1 MADAKTPAF
10 NLSCPVPR
18 VADDRIVLAH
28 GGGGR
33 LTHQLIEKIF
43 MPAFGNPMLEQRH
56 DGAVLPVNG
65 SRLAFT
71 TDSFVVRP
79 LIFPGGNIGD
89 LAVYGT
95 VNDLA
100 MCGARPLYLS
110 AGFILEEG
118 LEMDTLRTVVT
129 SMQQAAAKANVKL
142 VTGDTKVVDK
152 GKGDGIF
159 INTSGIGVIESFP
172 GLANAARPG
181 ASPVP
186 EMSPVLEKTQSRMP
200 HVSPKLRDVG
210 MQQIGPASVQPGDA
224 VIVSGDLGRHGI
236 AILSVREGLEF
247 ESPILSDTDSV
258 WPAVEALLN
267 AGIEIHCLRDLTR
280 GGLATTLNEIAGDRN
295 VCIQLEEVLI
305 PVNEIV
311 QGACEILGLDPL
323 YVANEGRFAV
333 FVPEAQAD
341 ATLEVMKKVEVSK
354 DAVRVGRVEQN
365 PGRTVV
371 LQSRIG
377 GNRVVDM
384 LSGEQLPR
392 IC

>member
-1 MADAKTPAF
+1 MADAKLNPF

-43 MPAFGNPMLEQRH
+43 IPAFSNATLEQRH
-56 DGAVLPVNG
+56 DGAVVPVNG
-65 SRLAFT
+65 ARLAFT

-89 LAVYGT
+89 LAVNGT

-118 LEMDTLRTVVT
+118 LEMATLRTVVT
-129 SMQQAAAKANVKL
+129 SMQNASTKANVKL

-152 GKGDGIF
+152 GKGDGMF
-159 INTSGIGVIESFP
+159 VNTSGIGVIE
-172 GLANAARPG
+172 ANPPAA
-181 ASPVP
+181 
-186 EMSPVLEKTQSRMP
+186 
-200 HVSPKLRDVG
+200 
-210 MQQIGPASVQPGDA
+210 IGPSSVQPGDA

-247 ESPILSDTDSV
+247 ESPILSDCANL
-258 WPAVEALLN
+258 WPAIEALLN
-267 AGIEIHCLRDLTR
+267 AKIEIHCLRDLTR
-280 GGLATTLNEIAGDRN
+280 GGLATTLNEIAADRN
-295 VCIQLEEVLI
+295 VCIKLEEALI
-305 PVNEIV
+305 PVDEVV

-333 FVPEAQAD
+333 FVPEAQAN
-341 ATLEVMKKVEVSK
+341 AAVEVLSKVEVSR
-354 DAVRVGRVEQN
+354 ASVHVGRVEES
-365 PGRTVV
+365 PGRTVI

-384 LSGEQLPR
+384 LSGEQMPR

>member
-1 MADAKTPAF
+1 MADAKINPF

-43 MPAFGNPMLEQRH
+43 IPAFSNDALEQRH
-56 DGAVLPVNG
+56 DGAVVQVNG

-89 LAVYGT
+89 LAVNGT

-118 LEMDTLRTVVT
+118 LEMETLRTVVA
-129 SMQQAAAKANVKL
+129 SMQQAAADANVKL

-159 INTSGIGVIESFP
+159 INTSGIAVIESNVNTP
-172 GLANAARPG
+172 
-181 ASPVP
+181 
-186 EMSPVLEKTQSRMP
+186 
-200 HVSPKLRDVG
+200 
-210 MQQIGPASVQPGDA
+210 IGPASVQPGDA

-247 ESPILSDTDSV
+247 ESPILTDCANV
-258 WPAVEALLN
+258 WPSVEALLS

-280 GGLATTLNEIAGDRN
+280 GGMATTLNEIASDRN
-295 VCIQLEEVLI
+295 VSIRLDEALI
-305 PVNEIV
+305 PVDEVV

-341 ATLEVMKKVEVSK
+341 AALELMKKVEVSEA
-354 DAVRVGRVEQN
+354 AVRVGTVEQN
-365 PGRTVV
+365 PGGTVV

>member
-1 MADAKTPAF
+1 MADAKITLF

-43 MPAFGNPMLEQRH
+43 LPAFANDALDQRH
-56 DGAVLPVNG
+56 DGAVVPVNG
-65 SRLAFT
+65 ERLAFT

-89 LAVYGT
+89 LAVNGT

-110 AGFILEEG
+110 SGFILEEG
-118 LEMDTLRTVVT
+118 LELETLRTVVT
-129 SMQQAAAKANVKL
+129 SMQEAAANANVKL

-159 INTSGIGVIESFP
+159 VNTSGIGVIE
-172 GLANAARPG
+172 AN
-181 ASPVP
+181 V
-186 EMSPVLEKTQSRMP
+186 KTT
-200 HVSPKLRDVG
+200 
-210 MQQIGPASVQPGDA
+210 IGPAAVQVGD
-224 VIVSGDLGRHGI
+224 VVLVSGDLGRHGI

-247 ESPILSDTDSV
+247 ESPILSDTASV
-258 WPAVEALLN
+258 WPVVEALLN

-280 GGLATTLNEIAGDRN
+280 GGLATTLNEIASDRN
-295 VCIQLEEVLI
+295 ICIKLEETAI
-305 PVNEIV
+305 PVDEVV
-311 QGACEILGLDPL
+311 QGACEIFGLDPL
-323 YVANEGRFAV
+323 YVANEGRFAAI
-333 FVPEAQAD
+333 VPAAQAD
-341 ATLEVMKKVEVSK
+341 AALEVMKQVPVSQG
-354 DAVRVGRVEQN
+354 AVRVGEVEAA
-365 PGRTVV
+365 PARTVV

-377 GNRVVDM
+377 GHRVVDM

>member
-1 MADAKTPAF
+1 MADAKITSF

-43 MPAFGNPMLEQRH
+43 IPAFGNPMLEQRH
-56 DGAVLPVNG
+56 DGAIVPING
-65 SRLAFT
+65 MRLAFT

-79 LIFPGGNIGD
+79 LIFPGGDIGD
-89 LAVYGT
+89 LAVNGT

-110 AGFILEEG
+110 SGFILEEG
-118 LEMDTLRTVVT
+118 LEMATLRTVVT
-129 SMQQAAAKANVKL
+129 SMQKAAAAANVKL

-159 INTSGIGVIESFP
+159 VNTSGIGLIE
-172 GLANAARPG
+172 AN
-181 ASPVP
+181 V
-186 EMSPVLEKTQSRMP
+186 KTE
-200 HVSPKLRDVG
+200 
-210 MQQIGPASVQPGDA
+210 IGPASVQPGDA
-224 VIVSGDLGRHGI
+224 VIISGDLGRHGI

-247 ESPILSDTDSV
+247 EAPILSDTVSL

-267 AGIEIHCLRDLTR
+267 AGIDIHCLRDLTR
-280 GGLATTLNEIAGDRN
+280 GGLATTMNEIASDRN
-295 VCIQLEEVLI
+295 VCIKLEEAAI
-305 PVNEIV
+305 PVEEVV

-333 FVPEAQAD
+333 FVPDEQVEV
-341 ATLEVMKKVEVSK
+341 TLEVLAKVPVSQGS
-354 DAVRVGRVEQN
+354 VRVGRVEES